1 VGAVRWQTMGT
12 FVRRGNSPRSSRSA
26 RDLRLRA
33 IFHVRPTGTQPAAVY
48 TLGSVAKDSDYRVLV
63 NERGQILLDPVVAIA
78 ASEARLW
85 ESPAL
90 RGDTLLSGA

>member
-1 VGAVRWQTMGT
+1 
-12 FVRRGNSPRSSRSA
+12 
-26 RDLRLRA
+26 
-33 IFHVRPTGTQPAAVY
+33 VY